1 MAGQTAR
8 LRRRAGR
15 VGWPATLTRRGK
27 FLRRNTDLLPS
38 LAIVLTGLL
47 WGSYWIPLRELDAA
61 GLGGPWAT
69 LAPVAAG
76 AALLMP
82 VAVARWRRL
91 AAGGWPLVGM
101 GLLCGASF
109 SLYSNALLMSEII
122 TVILLFY
129 LTPVWATLRARVF
142 LGQPI
147 TAIRILTILLGIGGM
162 AIVLGID
169 DRIPLPRGLGDW
181 LGLIS
186 GIAWALASVIIR
198 KRGHIAAID
207 NTIAFLAGSTLVAIA
222 LPILAMPAEV
232 AAVDP
237 LAIPFGTIAP
247 LLALTTLVWAVPT
260 IVLMM
265 WGTQRLDPGRVGI
278 LLMSEVLVG
287 TVTAAILTD
296 EPFGARQIIGGGL
309 IVAAALIDVLAHAPE
324 ANAAQA

>member
-1 MAGQTAR
+1 M
-8 LRRRAGR
+8 
-15 VGWPATLTRRGK
+15 
-27 FLRRNTDLLPS
+27 RRNSDLLPS
-38 LAIVLTGLL
+38 LAIVVTGLL
-47 WGSYWIPLRELDAA
+47 WGSYWIPLRELDAV
-61 GLGGPWAT
+61 GLAGPWAT

-76 AALLMP
+76 AALLAP

-91 AAGGWPLVGM
+91 VAGGWPLIGM

-109 SLYSNALLMSEII
+109 SLYSNALLMTEII

-129 LTPVWATLRARVF
+129 LTPVWATLLARVF

-162 AIVLGID
+162 AIVLGVD

-207 NTIAFLAGSTLVAIA
+207 NTIAFLAGSTLAAVA
-222 LPILAMPAEV
+222 LPLVAMPAAV
-232 AAVDP
+232 AAFDP
-237 LAIPFGTIAP
+237 LALP
-247 LLALTTLVWAVPT
+247 LAKTALWLALTTLVWAVPT
-260 IVLMM
+260 MVLMM
-265 WGTQRLDPGRVGI
+265 WGAQRLDPGRVGI

-287 TVTAAILTD
+287 AASAAVLTD
-296 EPFGARQIIGGGL
+296 EPFGARQLIGGGL

-324 ANAAQA
+324 ANAART